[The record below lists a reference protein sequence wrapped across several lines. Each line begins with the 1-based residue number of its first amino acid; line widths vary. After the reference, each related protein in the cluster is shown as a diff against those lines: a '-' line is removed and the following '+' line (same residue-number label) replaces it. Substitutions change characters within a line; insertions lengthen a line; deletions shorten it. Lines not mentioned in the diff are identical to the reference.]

1 MSPHSELQCLTLH
14 PRTLDRSE
22 AGAGGGAGGGAPRG
36 RRLHKRSILKQQKQG
51 GESSRPASLDI
62 RPRDVK
68 VKFAGSLRKQSSV
81 SVVSD

>member
-1 MSPHSELQCLTLH
+1 MTLH

-22 AGAGGGAGGGAPRG
+22 AGVGGGAGGGAPRG

>member
-1 MSPHSELQCLTLH
+1 MSPDCELQCLTLR

-68 VKFAGSLRKQSSV
+68 VKFAGSLRKQSSL

>member
-1 MSPHSELQCLTLH
+1 MTLH

-22 AGAGGGAGGGAPRG
+22 AGAGGGAPRG

-68 VKFAGSLRKQSSV
+68 VKFAGSLRKQSSL
-81 SVVSD
+81 SVVSH